1 MISPWTKMPLEICN
15 WMFTRIICIYPWRG
29 RIKKLF

>member
-15 WMFTRIICIYPWRG
+15 GTLTRIINT
-29 RIKKLF
+29 